1 MSPATSGGG
10 APSTI
15 RSRSVPARLRKWADW
30 AALVMLPVA
39 CCAMIGC
46 DRTPQASNA
55 THHRASHPAATQP
68 TTKPELPRNTAIV
81 APGDEAGSVKAYQAA
96 ELSAYLYFEYAD
108 NQNPADAAPD
118 VLQAAKAAANGWG
131 APRQFPPARLR
142 LVGKADEPVTAL
154 LFSDDPKEAINK
166 DWAGDRFY
174 LQFPL
179 QGVSD
184 AHKVDGAEW
193 WFQASASEHEETPNG
208 IFMKGDRFHFEP
220 FNVRVRLEGKPAT
233 GAMSVQIA
241 GQFFQYDTANPNTPP
256 RLVNVRGILLPKVE
270 IRD

>member
-1 MSPATSGGG
+1 
-10 APSTI
+10 
-15 RSRSVPARLRKWADW
+15 
-30 AALVMLPVA
+30 MLPVA
-39 CCAMIGC
+39 GGAVLGC
-46 DRTPQASNA
+46 DRTPQASTG
-55 THHRASHPAATQP
+55 THQRPTHPAATQP
-68 TTKPELPRNTAIV
+68 TTKPELPTNTAR
-81 APGDEAGSVKAYQAA
+81 ATPGATGTKPDKAAA
-96 ELSAYLYFEYAD
+96 DLSAYLYFEYAD
-108 NQNPADAAPD
+108 NQNPADGAPD
-118 VLQAAKAAANGWG
+118 LLQSAKAAANGWG

-179 QGVSD
+179 QRVSD
-184 AHKVDGAEW
+184 AHKLDGAEW

>member
-1 MSPATSGGG
+1 VRTAAAGATG
-10 APSTI
+10 AKPD
-15 RSRSVPARLRKWADW
+15 K
-30 AALVMLPVA
+30 PV
-39 CCAMIGC
+39 GN
-46 DRTPQASNA
+46 P
-55 THHRASHPAATQP
+55 
-68 TTKPELPRNTAIV
+68 
-81 APGDEAGSVKAYQAA
+81 
-96 ELSAYLYFEYAD
+96 SAYLYFEYAD

-118 VLQAAKAAANGWG
+118 VLQSAAAQGANAWG

-142 LVGKADEPVTAL
+142 LVAKGDEPVTAL

-179 QGVSD
+179 QHVSD
-184 AHKVDGAEW
+184 VQKVDGAEW
-193 WFQASASEHEETPNG
+193 WFQASASEREESANG
-208 IFMKGDRFHFEP
+208 IFMKGDRYHFEP

-233 GAMSVQIA
+233 GGLSIQIA